1 MFKQISITA
10 LAMAAMT
17 SARRLRCNGDDGETC
32 MQVTRDTADGQ
43 CIPIFQDDRVELQL
57 STNELW
63 GTKKSGHWG
72 RCFWRLEIPDP
83 DNEGMMIPID
93 DDYYDFGCYEVSQLG
108 WFRNNKF
115 EVEVKAEG
123 TAGAHYE
130 LNFINSCDVR
140 PDEDD
145 VDEDDVDE
153 EDEEEYN
160 NPLRKKIN
168 IMILAA
174 PEDEEE
180 EGNEDDVTP
189 PPEEDWKLK
198 LLSQP

>member
-32 MQVTRDTADGQ
+32 MQVTRDSADGQ
-43 CIPIFQDDRVELQL
+43 CIPIFQEDRVELQL
-57 STNELW
+57 STNEIW
-63 GTKKSGHWG
+63 HTRKTGHWG
-72 RCFWRLEIPDP
+72 RCFWRLEVPSEEDS
-83 DNEGMMIPID
+83 EVMVPID

-115 EVEVKAEG
+115 EVEVKAEA
-123 TAGAHYE
+123 TADAHYT
-130 LNFINSCDVR
+130 LSFINSCDVR

-145 VDEDDVDE
+145 MEDDEDEIDP
-153 EDEEEYN
+153 EDEEQYN

-174 PEDEEE
+174 PEDE
-180 EGNEDDVTP
+180 DDDDTP
-189 PPEEDWKLK
+189 PE
-198 LLSQP
+198 QN